1 MHTFRVEIY
10 HEPDPSFLLILTL
23 CTVTAVNKAGLADV
37 LDDAD
42 ETLTLVAPTN
52 TAFSKLPDGLVA
64 KLLKPIW
71 KPQLVDLLLYLLLGE
86 EVLVPYNT
94 RTYETLNEESIV
106 IKKVSEN
113 GSTYSVINDYSRIET
128 KDLPAS
134 NGYLN
139 VINTVLTPASVGKTI
154 VDIVLGDEQLATL
167 YTALDAAGLVDTL
180 DGEGPFTVFGE
191 HFFFSS
197 SILSPSISSHT
208 GLYINTL
215 TSPLY
220 IAFTNS
226 PDRRRVCRITQRN
239 P

>member
-1 MHTFRVEIY
+1 M
-10 HEPDPSFLLILTL
+10 
-23 CTVTAVNKAGLADV
+23 
-37 LDDAD
+37 
-42 ETLTLVAPTN
+42 
-52 TAFSKLPDGLVA
+52 
-64 KLLKPIW
+64 
-71 KPQLVDLLLYLLLGE
+71 DLLLYLLLGE

-128 KDLPAS
+128 NDLPAS

-139 VINTVLTPASVGKTI
+139 VINTVLAPASVSNTI
-154 VDIVLGDEQLATL
+154 VDIAIGAELTTL

-197 SILSPSISSHT
+197 ISPSISSHT